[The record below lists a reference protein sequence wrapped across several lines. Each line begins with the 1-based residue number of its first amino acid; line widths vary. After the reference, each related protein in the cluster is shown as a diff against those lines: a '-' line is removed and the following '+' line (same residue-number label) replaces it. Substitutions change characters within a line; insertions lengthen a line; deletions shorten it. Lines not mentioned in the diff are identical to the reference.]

1 MVNVAENLTTIN
13 KTLENLN
20 GIMREVADTM
30 PRPASKFTTV
40 LETIVLIFSIF
51 GIVGIADII
60 IKWFTGG

>member
-1 MVNVAENLTTIN
+1 MENVAENLTAIN
-13 KTLENLN
+13 KTFENLN

-30 PRPASKFTTV
+30 PKPASKFISV